1 MAVSAEI
8 RYRATRAG
16 RPEYLNSLEEGD
28 ALIEALLAG
37 PANGN
42 LAQIIHLGREEFKP
56 GIPDHEFQVGVDKEL
71 QVGILLF
78 IDSSGNYVSAGP
90 PESRNS
96 PEYYL
101 CGHWTQFRDQTEI
114 PLDLVRKA
122 LREFLESGGRR
133 PACVSWKNQYLT
145 NSDGVPG

>member
-8 RYRATRAG
+8 RYRASRAG
-16 RPEYLNSLEEGD
+16 RPDHLHSLEEAD
-28 ALIEALLAG
+28 VLIDALLAG
-37 PANGN
+37 PANEN
-42 LAQIIHLGREEFKP
+42 LAQIIHLDREEFES
-56 GIPDHEFQVGVDKEL
+56 GIPDHEFQVGVDKGL

-78 IDSSGNYVSAGP
+78 IDASGNFVSAGP

-101 CGHWTQFRDQTEI
+101 CRHWTQFRDQTEI

-122 LREFLESGGRR
+122 LREFLESGGQR
-133 PACVSWKNQYLT
+133 PTCVSWKNQYL
-145 NSDGVPG
+145 DD